1 LREESKAVKE
11 SLLNEITIYE
21 DDIATINTIAK
32 EVVKLKKSFPQM
44 EQGAIEIL
52 TERLLANGFTEQRL
66 KDAIADVID
75 NFKYKIPNIADIIQF
90 DKRVK
95 LYTYNEAYMEIEKG
109 AAVWE
114 DFRIIERNETKYRI
128 KLKDL

>member
-1 LREESKAVKE
+1 
-11 SLLNEITIYE
+11 
-21 DDIATINTIAK
+21 
-32 EVVKLKKSFPQM
+32 M